1 MMNQAYTGIQKS
13 IGRLLIALCL
23 ALAPMLAYAQV
34 SARVSA
40 DSSRVET
47 GNPYV
52 LHFEVPTGSGM
63 PDSMNFEAWSQ
74 YIPAANV
81 LRVGEWR
88 KDQGRLLKDV
98 TVLFFDADTVV
109 LPPLYIHL
117 AGGDS
122 AVTNEWPVEVYA
134 TPSPDDMNDLA
145 PIKDIHREKTLWTDY
160 LPWLIGI
167 LLVLCVLAV
176 LYWLVMRRPKKSAQS
191 RVVEQLPH
199 ELALRRLEQ
208 LKQKS
213 WWTSGKVKEHCAEL
227 TFILRDYFEQRF
239 GVPALESTSEEL
251 LKALHKSAF
260 PQEYLAD
267 LKYVLEQADL
277 AKFARGVPGEAF
289 YTYSFDFAQA
299 LVRDTIPVEVEE
311 SNP

>member
-1 MMNQAYTGIQKS
+1 MNQTYTGIQKCT
-13 IGRLLIALCL
+13 GRRLIALCL
-23 ALAPMLAYAQV
+23 ALLPALAFAQV
-34 SARVSA
+34 SVRLYA

-52 LHFEVPTGSGM
+52 LHFEAPTGSGM
-63 PDSMNFEAWSQ
+63 PDSMNFEVWSAF
-74 YIPAANV
+74 IPEGNFI
-81 LRVGEWR
+81 RVGEWR
-88 KDQGRLLKDV
+88 REQGRLLRDM
-98 TVLFFDADTVV
+98 TVLFFDADTLV

-122 AVTNEWPVEVYA
+122 AVTNEWQVEVYA

-167 LLVLCVLAV
+167 LLVVCAIAIVS
-176 LYWLVMRRPKKSAQS
+176 WLVMRRPKKSTQS

-199 ELALRRLEQ
+199 ELAMRRLEQ

-227 TFILRDYFEQRF
+227 TFILREYFEKRF
-239 GVPALESTSEEL
+239 GVPALESTSDEL
-251 LKALHKSAF
+251 LKALQKSAF
-260 PQEYLAD
+260 PQEYLTD

-277 AKFARGVPGEAF
+277 AKFAKGVPGEEF
-289 YTYSFDFAQA
+289 YAYSFDFAQA
-299 LVRDTIPVEVEE
+299 LVRDTIPEVEE
-311 SNP
+311 SAG